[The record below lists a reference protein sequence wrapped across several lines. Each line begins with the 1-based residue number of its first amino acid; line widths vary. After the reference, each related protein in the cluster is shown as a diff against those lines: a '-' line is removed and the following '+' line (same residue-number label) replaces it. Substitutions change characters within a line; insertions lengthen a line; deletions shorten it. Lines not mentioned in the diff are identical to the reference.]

1 MSDKKCP
8 VCTNAAFP
16 RLKKGIVDYW
26 QCSNCQMV
34 FSDALNNENMVG
46 GGNEVPRNVEQNHLR
61 IGRIDEMVLGMK
73 KEEVNILDFGCGT
86 GYLIEDLKKAGF
98 VNTDGYDAYSDK
110 FSRLPEKDKYHIIT
124 CVECIE
130 HTSAPYIEIDVM
142 HRSLK
147 KGGCVYFE
155 TSFTNIAEQENIP
168 LDDFFYI
175 DPSVGHS
182 TIFSH
187 HALDLLM
194 SQKGFRP
201 LQHFNRH
208 VRLYMKMDK
217 KC

>member
-1 MSDKKCP
+1 MSNKKCP
-8 VCTNAAFP
+8 VCTNAAYP

-26 QCSNCQMV
+26 QCTNCEMV
-34 FSDALNNENMVG
+34 FSDELPNEGMVG

-61 IGRIDEMVLGMK
+61 ISRIDEMVLGMK

-86 GYLIEDLKKAGF
+86 GYLIDDLKKAGY
-98 VNTDGYDAYSDK
+98 VNTDGYDAYNEK

-130 HTSAPYIEIDVM
+130 HTSANYLEIDVM
-142 HRSLK
+142 YRSLK

-168 LDDFFYI
+168 LDEFFYI
-175 DPSVGHS
+175 EPSVGHS
-182 TIFSH
+182 SIFSH
-187 HALDLLM
+187 HSLDLLM
-194 SQKGFRP
+194 ALKGFRP

-208 VRLYMKMDK
+208 VRLYMKIDK
-217 KC
+217 K